1 MNDNLKIGERK
12 IIELFY
18 ENITKNPNFLY
29 DDDVSSIK
37 INDNLNI
44 VFNSDM
50 LIEKTDIPKDMG
62 LFNSGRKAVIMNIS
76 DFASKGIKPL
86 AFLSSVG
93 IPKSY
98 NINDLQTL
106 SKGINSGAN
115 EYGTYIAGGD
125 TNESDSLIINIAGF
139 GLDYNNSLIPRKG
152 AQTGDVLAVTGLF
165 GNTTIGLMSLTQNIP
180 LTKNISDVFVE
191 SVYSPNAKLKEGLL
205 LSKLGIATSSIDS
218 SDGLAH
224 SLGELSRINNI
235 GFEIDFV
242 PITKDAYDYSI
253 KNNYQDYK
261 IAFYGGEEYE
271 IIFTVSEQNWNIV
284 KNTFTSNGM
293 DLYKIGKVIKANKI
307 ILSKNNVV
315 VAPTGWEHF
324 V

>member
-62 LFNSGRKAVIMNIS
+62 LFNSGRKAVIMNVS
-76 DFASKGIKPL
+76 DFASKGIQPI

-98 NINDLQTL
+98 TINDLQTL

-125 TNESDSLIINIAGF
+125 TNESDSLIIKSY
-139 GLDYNNSLIPRKG
+139 DSPCDW
-152 AQTGDVLAVTGLF
+152 QHDVH
-165 GNTTIGLMSLTQNIP
+165 Q
-180 LTKNISDVFVE
+180 
-191 SVYSPNAKLKEGLL
+191 
-205 LSKLGIATSSIDS
+205 
-218 SDGLAH
+218 
-224 SLGELSRINNI
+224 R
-235 GFEIDFV
+235 
-242 PITKDAYDYSI
+242 
-253 KNNYQDYK
+253 
-261 IAFYGGEEYE
+261 
-271 IIFTVSEQNWNIV
+271 
-284 KNTFTSNGM
+284 
-293 DLYKIGKVIKANKI
+293 
-307 ILSKNNVV
+307 
-315 VAPTGWEHF
+315 
-324 V
+324 

>member
-1 MNDNLKIGERK
+1 MNDTLKIGERK

-18 ENITKNPNFLY
+18 DNITKNSNSLY

-37 INDNLNI
+37 INDNLNV

-50 LIEKTDIPKDMG
+50 LIEKTDVPKDMN
-62 LFNSGRKAVIMNIS
+62 LFNSGRKSVVMNVS
-76 DFASKGIKPL
+76 DFASKGIKPI

-98 NINDLQTL
+98 TITDLQTL

-115 EYGTYIAGGD
+115 EYGAYIAGGD
-125 TNESDSLIINIAGF
+125 TNEADSLIINITGF
-139 GLDYNNSLIPRKG
+139 GLDYNNSLITRKG
-152 AQTGDVLAVTGLF
+152 AQIGDIIAVTGLF
-165 GNTTIGLMSLTQNIP
+165 GNTTVGLMFLTQNIP
-180 LTKNISDVFVE
+180 ITKTIPNIFVE
-191 SVYSPNAKLKEGLL
+191 SVYFPNAKLKEGLL
-205 LSKLGIATSSIDS
+205 LSKSGVVTSSIDS

-235 GFEIDFV
+235 GFEIDSV
-242 PITKDAYDYSI
+242 PITREAYDYSR
-253 KNNYQDYK
+253 KNNYHDYE

-271 IIFTVSEQNWNIV
+271 IIFTVSEKNWNIV
-284 KNTFTSNGM
+284 KNIFASNGLN
-293 DLYKIGKVIKANKI
+293 LYKIGKVIKEKKI
-307 ILSKNNVV
+307 FLSKNNVV
-315 VAPTGWEHF
+315 LEPTGWEHF

>member
-18 ENITKNPNFLY
+18 DNITKNPNSLY

-37 INDNLNI
+37 INDNLNV

-50 LIEKTDIPKDMG
+50 LIEKTDIPKDMN
-62 LFNSGRKAVIMNIS
+62 LFNSGRKSVVMNVS
-76 DFASKGIKPL
+76 DFASKGIKPI

-98 NINDLQTL
+98 TTTDLQTL

-115 EYGTYIAGGD
+115 EYGAYIAGGD
-125 TNESDSLIINIAGF
+125 TNEADSLIINITGF
-139 GLDYNNSLIPRKG
+139 GLDYNNSLITRKG
-152 AQTGDVLAVTGLF
+152 AQIGNILAVTGLF
-165 GNTTIGLMSLTQNIP
+165 GNTTVGLMFLTQNIH
-180 LTKNISDVFVE
+180 LTKNIPNIFVE

-205 LSKLGIATSSIDS
+205 LSKSGVITSSIDS

-235 GFEIDFV
+235 GFEIDSV
-242 PITKDAYDYSI
+242 PITREAYDYSR
-253 KNNYQDYK
+253 KNNYQDYE

-271 IIFTVSEQNWNIV
+271 IIFTVSEKNWNIV
-284 KNTFTSNGM
+284 RNTFASNGLN
-293 DLYKIGKVIKANKI
+293 LYKIGKVIKEKKI
-307 ILSKNNVV
+307 FLSKNNVV
-315 VAPTGWEHF
+315 LEPVGWEHF